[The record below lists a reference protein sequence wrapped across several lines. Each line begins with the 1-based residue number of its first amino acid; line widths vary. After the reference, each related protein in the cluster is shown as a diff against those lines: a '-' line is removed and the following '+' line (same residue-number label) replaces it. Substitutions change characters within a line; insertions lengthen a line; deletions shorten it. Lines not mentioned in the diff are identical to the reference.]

1 MEPKELL
8 RIDQETG
15 RPIVL
20 FRLDSARFD
29 SAADDPTIRRIRNH
43 GFDLKREIATAHERS
58 MRFR

>member
-29 SAADDPTIRRIRNH
+29 SAADDPTIRRM
-43 GFDLKREIATAHERS
+43 KRR
-58 MRFR
+58 

>member
-15 RPIVL
+15 RAIVL

-29 SAADDPTIRRIRNH
+29 RATDDPAIRRIRNR
-43 GFDLKREIATAHERS
+43 GFDLKRK
-58 MRFR
+58 